1 MEDDPDIYPES
12 QMLETVFQP
21 LAMIKG

>member
-1 MEDDPDIYPES
+1 MEENAVFFPKS

-21 LAMIKG
+21 LEMIKG